1 MMSDTDTAQR
11 QHWISML
18 AQALPEELECAW
30 EAVEEKPAYRWLRPA
45 ESGLA
50 MVRARAGGT
59 GQRFNLGETT
69 MTRASILM
77 GEIAGHGYLIGRNK
91 RHAELAAVFD
101 ALLQQDQYQQ
111 GLLNSLIQ
119 PIKERLLTGK
129 RQQAEQVDKTRVEF
143 FTMVRG
149 ESN

>member
-1 MMSDTDTAQR
+1 MDLSQNEAAR
-11 QHWISML
+11 KHWISML
-18 AQALPEELECAW
+18 SQALPEELETAF
-30 EAVEEKPAYRWLRPA
+30 EALAESPDYRWLRPA

-69 MTRASILM
+69 MTRASILL
-77 GEIAGHGYLIGRNK
+77 GDTAGHGYLIGRNK

-101 ALLQQDQYQQ
+101 ALLQQPSLQSK
-111 GLLNSLIQ
+111 LLESVIQ
-119 PIKERLLTGK
+119 PIAERLHSNK
-129 RQQAEQVDKTRVEF
+129 KQQSQETDKTRVEF

-149 ESN
+149 ESD